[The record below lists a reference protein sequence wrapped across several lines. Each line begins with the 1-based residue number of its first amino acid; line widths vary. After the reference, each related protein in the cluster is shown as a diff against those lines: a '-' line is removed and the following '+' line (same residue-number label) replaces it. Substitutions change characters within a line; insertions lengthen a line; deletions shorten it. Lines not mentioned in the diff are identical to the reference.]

1 MNKLA
6 FGCSHTF
13 GIGVNPEDAW
23 PAKLDAINYGVPG
36 CSTDLIAHTCEEKIH
51 DHEAEVVYAFWP
63 DWTRFEF
70 NGTQILPNSN
80 PELYKNRSDEWLKQN
95 RENKIVEIETIC
107 ARNNCLLVGLYMEDL
122 FGILDHSDKWPAAND
137 DSHFGAAWHIWLA
150 DLFRIRES
158 FLKYEQAR

>member
-13 GIGVNPEDAW
+13 GVGNNPEDAW
-23 PAKLDAINYGVPG
+23 PVLLGAINYGVPG
-36 CSTDLIAHTCEEKIH
+36 SSTDLIARICEEKIQEH
-51 DHEAEVVYAFWP
+51 RANIVYAFWP
-63 DWTRFEF
+63 NWTRFEF
-70 NGTQILPNSN
+70 NGEQILPNTY
-80 PELYKNRSDEWLKQN
+80 PELYRDRSDEWLKQN

-122 FGILDHSDKWPAAND
+122 FGIIDNCDRWPPASDN
-137 DSHFGAAWHIWLA
+137 SHFGPAWHIWLA

-158 FLKYEQAR
+158 FLRYEQAR